1 VRPVTGRHERWRQPA
16 AGGRSEVVMG
26 QRLSYRPAEVRT
38 LIGLGRTKVGEL
50 LSTGEIESFVV
61 GRARLVPRAAIQ
73 RWLSHRTQRARSA
86 ESRCVSPHDP
96 SSGREG

>member
-1 VRPVTGRHERWRQPA
+1 
-16 AGGRSEVVMG
+16 MG
-26 QRLSYRPAEVRT
+26 QRLSYRPAEVRA

-73 RWLSHRTQRARSA
+73 RWLSHRSQHARSA
-86 ESRCVSPHDP
+86 ESRHAP
-96 SSGREG
+96 SHSTDKSRIDQAGER